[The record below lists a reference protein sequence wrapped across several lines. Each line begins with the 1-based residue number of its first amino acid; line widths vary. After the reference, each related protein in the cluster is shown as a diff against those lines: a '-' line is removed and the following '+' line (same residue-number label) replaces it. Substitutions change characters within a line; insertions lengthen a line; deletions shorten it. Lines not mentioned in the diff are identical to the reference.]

1 MQLKAKAKAK
11 AKTAKEMAAGWKKTR
26 DEPVPDDHAEGE
38 DEEPKEEDA
47 TVADD
52 EHRSYPKVRKCAR
65 MIKSGQVPEDLQ
77 QLYEEGSKNSPPPRL
92 FKSQFINKVFQQNT
106 SGEFAFAP
114 ANTQCEVFKKNFEI
128 CTNKSQVTGLPHSI
142 MSWKNSSETSK
153 LWMSR
158 KTRWCLSER
167 WLLSCQDNSHSHWE
181 EAGQFHGLAWWPS
194 QHHQGWVIRR
204 WVNSCRA
211 GPGASLALELVVVVV
226 VVVVV
231 IAVLPLHQLW
241 LLHPQHCQKRF
252 VMLLWN
258 WAGQVLPGAT
268 GQRLSKTGCQNLCLT
283 RKTKNSIILW
293 WMSSPSF
300 QRQNVCLGLL
310 HCSFDVV

>member
-11 AKTAKEMAAGWKKTR
+11 AKTGKEMAAGWKKTR

-114 ANTQCEVFKKNFEI
+114 GNTQCEVFKKNFEI

-153 LWMSR
+153 L
-158 KTRWCLSER
+158 
-167 WLLSCQDNSHSHWE
+167 
-181 EAGQFHGLAWWPS
+181 
-194 QHHQGWVIRR
+194 
-204 WVNSCRA
+204 
-211 GPGASLALELVVVVV
+211 
-226 VVVVV
+226 
-231 IAVLPLHQLW
+231 
-241 LLHPQHCQKRF
+241 
-252 VMLLWN
+252 
-258 WAGQVLPGAT
+258 
-268 GQRLSKTGCQNLCLT
+268 
-283 RKTKNSIILW
+283 
-293 WMSSPSF
+293 
-300 QRQNVCLGLL
+300 
-310 HCSFDVV
+310 

>member
-11 AKTAKEMAAGWKKTR
+11 AKTVKEMAAGWKKTR

-114 ANTQCEVFKKNFEI
+114 GNTQCEVFKKNFEI

-142 MSWKNSSETSK
+142 MSWKKSRETSK
-153 LWMSR
+153 L
-158 KTRWCLSER
+158 
-167 WLLSCQDNSHSHWE
+167 
-181 EAGQFHGLAWWPS
+181 
-194 QHHQGWVIRR
+194 
-204 WVNSCRA
+204 
-211 GPGASLALELVVVVV
+211 
-226 VVVVV
+226 
-231 IAVLPLHQLW
+231 
-241 LLHPQHCQKRF
+241 
-252 VMLLWN
+252 
-258 WAGQVLPGAT
+258 
-268 GQRLSKTGCQNLCLT
+268 
-283 RKTKNSIILW
+283 
-293 WMSSPSF
+293 
-300 QRQNVCLGLL
+300 
-310 HCSFDVV
+310 